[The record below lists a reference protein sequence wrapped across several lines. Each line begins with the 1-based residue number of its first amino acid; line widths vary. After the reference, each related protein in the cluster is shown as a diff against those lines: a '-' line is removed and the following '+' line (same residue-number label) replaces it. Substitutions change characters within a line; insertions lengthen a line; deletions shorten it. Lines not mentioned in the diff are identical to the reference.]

1 MLRQATALKRAS
13 ASCSKQ
19 HECLAP
25 RFRRAARVSPAVKSA
40 ALPGAFADP
49 DLFTVVSAVCDNRP
63 GSDDA
68 GLIAQEASLA
78 FHYLSQANSLPT
90 AWQPVDLVNR
100 AFELTDLLATGST
113 FRTLQMLKRHPNL
126 LLLSPCQVASKV
138 LQLKLLMPPANIA
151 ELLYQKPTLLMLDD
165 IPAVLGP
172 ALNKLHMLMP
182 GIPVEKK
189 LHEGGTVFCFN
200 QPFMPEAF

>member
-126 LLLSPCQVASKV
+126 LLLSPCQ
-138 LQLKLLMPPANIA
+138 
-151 ELLYQKPTLLMLDD
+151 KPTLLMLDD